1 MTLLVVPDKI
11 TARHRERLAVVYVR
25 QSSPHQVQHNRESQA
40 NQYALVQRALEL
52 GWVPERVRVFDTDL
66 ATSGQDSLRADFR
79 ELVAEVSLAHV
90 GLVLTYEVSRVARQ
104 QRRLVYAARPG
115 RGHRRAHR
123 RRRRNLRST
132 HLQRPNAPGIARH
145 AQRG

>member
-52 GWVPERVRVFDTDL
+52 GWVPERVRVFAL
-66 ATSGQDSLRADFR
+66 
-79 ELVAEVSLAHV
+79 
-90 GLVLTYEVSRVARQ
+90 RVARLRQ
-104 QRRLVYAARPG
+104 VRQPG
-115 RGHRRAHR
+115 GRFPQTRYI
-123 RRRRNLRST
+123 LT
-132 HLQRPNAPGIARH
+132 
-145 AQRG
+145 